1 MALPCP
7 RKVQSKKNLWTW
19 PLIKVQGVPAKTRT
33 RLGSANPP
41 PCWAPRNSRRW
52 LSPRLRTR
60 PRAKAPRLQ
69 GRRGGVDGAEAAGPK
84 KGARQ
89 FSKIWGI
96 PRDAVST
103 SDSDRQVCVLLPHP
117 KLAGVFLVSC
127 LTTIHSL
134 ERRQRPHGLTRLK
147 PKQFPL
153 LANPPPHF
161 LSASP
166 PVQLRRQAKHPRNSQ
181 SSSRPEPGEASLALI
196 RKRRETL
203 EARGFG

>member
-1 MALPCP
+1 MLRESASMLGAKEQSTMALT
-7 RKVQSKKNLWTW
+7 S
-19 PLIKVQGVPAKTRT
+19 
-33 RLGSANPP
+33 SANSSS
-41 PCWAPRNSRRW
+41 CQ
-52 LSPRLRTR
+52 SP
-60 PRAKAPRLQ
+60 KAP
-69 GRRGGVDGAEAAGPK
+69 GAEAAGPK

-127 LTTIHSL
+127 LTPIHSL
-134 ERRQRPHGLTRLK
+134 ERRQRPHVLTRLK